1 MKVTMKQLQPTKIDV
16 YLLVD
21 IHGLK
26 YSKKILFFFV
36 LLCVWYYIMNPYFSN
51 LPMLNKRVKEIKADN
66 SIVFTPYSGRNVLPV
81 ETQVVLLAIDSF
93 KLKDYKLFESFGVN
107 SEVYQRINESAWP
120 LINDSNSRNL
130 FGYTNEL
137 LTVPGIKIKLEY
149 KDIGYGTY

>member
-1 MKVTMKQLQPTKIDV
+1 ML
-16 YLLVD
+16 
-21 IHGLK
+21 G
-26 YSKKILFFFV
+26 
-36 LLCVWYYIMNPYFSN
+36 VWYYILSPYFSN
-51 LPMLNKRVKEIKADN
+51 LSTLNKRVKEIKTDN

-81 ETQVVLLAIDSF
+81 ETQVVLFAIDSF